1 MHMFKFGAIAV
12 AVAALALGAGSAQAD
27 AIGSACT
34 GGPPESTKVI
44 VMNDWLPVTQQAPL
58 WEAKHKGFY
67 KDEGLE
73 VELIAPSNPADPIKL
88 VAMKRV
94 NFSITYV
101 PEIMIA
107 QELTIPVVS
116 VATLLQKISSG
127 LLFLPENDIK
137 TAADLKGK
145 VLGVGP
151 KRDAQAYLSSVLES
165 GGLTRKDV
173 KVVDPGFAQVPALLA
188 GKIDAAHALT
198 FSEQLTV
205 TGRLKKEGRP
215 PAKILLYSDYGVPPF
230 YYTVLAANRDW
241 LKDNPQ
247 TACRFLKAT
256 MKGMK
261 SVLANP
267 EPVITF
273 VTKAR
278 PGALT
283 MDENWAKWNGHKDL
297 YPGKGGRLLQ
307 QDLGTWDSAQAWA
320 LKRKLVNAPV
330 GPASEY
336 FTNAYLP
343 KQ

>member
-1 MHMFKFGAIAV
+1 MKMHKLHAV
-12 AVAALALGAGSAQAD
+12 AAVAALALWAGPVAAD
-27 AIGSACT
+27 TVGSACT
-34 GGPPESTKVI
+34 GGPPESTKLV

-73 VELIAPSNPADPIKL
+73 VELIAPANPADPIKL

-101 PEIMIA
+101 PEIMIS

-116 VATLLQKISSG
+116 VAIMLQPISSG
-127 LLFLPENDIK
+127 LLFMPRDDIK

-145 VLGVGP
+145 ILGVGT
-151 KRDAQAYLSSVLES
+151 KRDAQAYLASVLEA

-173 KVVDPGFAQVPALLA
+173 KVVDPGWAGLALLMA
-188 GKIDAAHALT
+188 GKIDVTHALT
-198 FSEQLTV
+198 FSEQLTL
-205 TGRLKKEGRP
+205 TTRLKKEGKP
-215 PAKILLYSDYGVPPF
+215 AAKILLYKDYGVPPF
-230 YYTVLAANRDW
+230 AYTLLAANRDW
-241 LKDNPQ
+241 LQANPQ
-247 TACRFLKAT
+247 TTCRFLKAT
-256 MKGMK
+256 LKGMK
-261 SVLANP
+261 SVLAKP
-267 EPVITF
+267 DETIDF
-273 VTKAR
+273 ITKAR

-283 MDENWAKWNGHKDL
+283 MDENRAKWNAHKDM
-297 YPGKGGRLLQ
+297 YAGKDGKFLVQHL
-307 QDLGTWDSAQAWA
+307 DTWELAQSWG